1 MGTVKA
7 MIRSL
12 RLRTL
17 PLSLSGVCLGLL
29 LAAADYR
36 ISLSTAAFT
45 MLTTIFLQIL
55 SNLSNELG
63 DVLSGTDN
71 GQRQGP
77 AYGLNGGELSIGT
90 MKMMIAVAV
99 VACIAGGLVML
110 RSSFGTLFC
119 MDSICLML
127 LGGAAIMAAMKYT
140 LGRDP
145 YGYRGLGDASVFLF
159 FGIVAVLGSYFVAT
173 HTIGSWFLLLPA
185 AAIGCFSVG
194 VLNVNNIRDMKSDAA
209 TRSTVAIRLGEKG
222 ARIYQTVLIA
232 LGWILMTLYCVFRF
246 QDPWHYL
253 YFLSAPLFILHIKGI
268 WSREGRALDPMLPL
282 LVTGTFCFALLA
294 GTGFVV
300 FLF

>member
-1 MGTVKA
+1 

-90 MKMMIAVAV
+90 MKM
-99 VACIAGGLVML
+99 
-110 RSSFGTLFC
+110 SE
-119 MDSICLML
+119 
-127 LGGAAIMAAMKYT
+127 
-140 LGRDP
+140 
-145 YGYRGLGDASVFLF
+145 F
-159 FGIVAVLGSYFVAT
+159 FNFV
-173 HTIGSWFLLLPA
+173 
-185 AAIGCFSVG
+185 
-194 VLNVNNIRDMKSDAA
+194 
-209 TRSTVAIRLGEKG
+209 
-222 ARIYQTVLIA
+222 
-232 LGWILMTLYCVFRF
+232 
-246 QDPWHYL
+246 YL
-253 YFLSAPLFILHIKGI
+253 
-268 WSREGRALDPMLPL
+268 
-282 LVTGTFCFALLA
+282 
-294 GTGFVV
+294 
-300 FLF
+300 